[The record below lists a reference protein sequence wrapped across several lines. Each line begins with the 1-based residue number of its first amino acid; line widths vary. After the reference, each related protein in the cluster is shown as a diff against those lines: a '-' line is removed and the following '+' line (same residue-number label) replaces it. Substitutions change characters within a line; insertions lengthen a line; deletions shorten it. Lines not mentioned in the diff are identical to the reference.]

1 MGMDLP
7 TKRDSDG
14 TISLD
19 LKKTSIIKKVV
30 TALVM
35 CNATVD
41 IELNALALAQGVTD
55 YAPIVED
62 YSKRLVE

>member
-1 MGMDLP
+1 
-7 TKRDSDG
+7 
-14 TISLD
+14 
-19 LKKTSIIKKVV
+19 
-30 TALVM
+30 M